1 MTCRHFEKESWIIH
15 DGIWLNL
22 FFAGRK
28 INVCLVLFHSPSS
41 KSTVVYL
48 TIMETKNVPS
58 KESSPPPDYS
68 NYSANGER
76 RLSLADYLLILKH
89 VGRNEQKVWCILC
102 LSKPTFSY
110 PPLSQFNSLSFSWSG
125 IWMGWQLCLNFVHQV
140 QKSIRLAGYTEQLIW
155 DLLNTRLGVGES
167 SEIVY

>member
-1 MTCRHFEKESWIIH
+1 MLPSFLQIMWWLLPAFKIKVIRKYDEVTCRHFEKESWNIH
-15 DGIWLNL
+15 DGISLNL

-102 LSKPTFSY
+102 LSN
-110 PPLSQFNSLSFSWSG
+110 PLFP
-125 IWMGWQLCLNFVHQV
+125 
-140 QKSIRLAGYTEQLIW
+140 
-155 DLLNTRLGVGES
+155 TRLYPNLIHSPFLGLESGWVGNS
-167 SEIVY
+167 V